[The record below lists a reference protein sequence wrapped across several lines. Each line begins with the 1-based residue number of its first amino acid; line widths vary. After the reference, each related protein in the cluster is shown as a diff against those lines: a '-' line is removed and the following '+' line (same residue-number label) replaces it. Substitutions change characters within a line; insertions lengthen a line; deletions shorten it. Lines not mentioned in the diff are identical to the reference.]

1 MLAKPAAKPGVQRLH
16 EWEAFLALSQVMD
29 LGTLDVGVYCRLQS
43 ACGRVARETVVTREA
58 LILESGLSFFDE
70 CAEPDLALMSLVRQG
85 ILEPVASQPF
95 RFKIHLPAAL
105 APENGESA
113 NYSSEE
119 SFMQQATFTAETPTR
134 SPVLLPAGSTPDID
148 NTSATQD
155 TAVAELPLE
164 LAERLKQPLA
174 REAISAH
181 PNKPGLSTVK
191 AIYVIERLN
200 EVFGLNGWEDDYEVV
215 ETGPMIVVR
224 GCLRIP
230 KYGIVRQQYG
240 GNDNEDRGDA
250 YKGACT
256 DALSKCA
263 SQLGIAIDV
272 YKGRGPGCL
281 PSTKRSD
288 PKPSSGISN
297 GDRID
302 LRPESDDDRGR
313 RFREIERVLGR
324 NVYLSVFSRHGYAD
338 QPEALEIQTA
348 RAVYA
353 DLLRILRR
361 RFELLRQQVDKS
373 SYRRLLTSLR
383 LGTNA
388 KLNAEQLIRVFERLW
403 EVIDAQS

>member
-1 MLAKPAAKPGVQRLH
+1 MPAKPAAKPGAQRLH

-29 LGTLDVGVYCRLQS
+29 LGTLDAGVYRRLQS
-43 ACGRVARETVVTREA
+43 ACGRLAGETVVTREA

-85 ILEPVASQPF
+85 IVEAVASQPF

-105 APENGESA
+105 APEKGESA

-119 SFMQQATFTAETPTR
+119 FSMQQATFTAERPTP

-148 NTSATQD
+148 KTSATQD
-155 TAVAELPLE
+155 TVVAELPPE

-174 REAISAH
+174 PEAISAH
-181 PNKPGLSTVK
+181 PNKPGLSSVK
-191 AIYVIERLN
+191 AIYIIERLN
-200 EVFGLNGWEDDYEVV
+200 EIFGLNGWEDDYEVV
-215 ETGPMIVVR
+215 ETGPMVVVR

-240 GNDNEDRGDA
+240 GNDNPDRGDA

-272 YKGRGPGCL
+272 YKGRGPG
-281 PSTKRSD
+281 S
-288 PKPSSGISN
+288 PSSAKRATPKSSSGSQN
-297 GDRID
+297 GDRLD
-302 LRPESDDDRGR
+302 FQPESDDDRAR
-313 RFREIERVLGR
+313 RFREMERVLGR
-324 NVYLSVFSRHGYAD
+324 QTYLSVFSQYGYAEE
-338 QPEALEIQTA
+338 PEALEIETA

-353 DLLRILRR
+353 DLLRIVRR

-373 SYRRLLTSLR
+373 RYRRLLISLR

-388 KLNAEQLIRVFERLW
+388 KLNAEQLIRVFESLW
-403 EVIDAQS
+403 EVIDAQP